1 MFQSHLSAKAYK
13 SWPPPTDI
21 GRLAMRNT
29 LPFPT
34 FLIGVRHGQCAEG
47 VPMALGDIMTARI
60 VTVEMDDR
68 LEVVKEIFDTVNF
81 HHLLVLDEN
90 KKLGGIVS
98 DRDLL
103 RALSPYV
110 GSAAETARDL
120 ATLNKRVHQI
130 MTRHP
135 ITLRPE
141 SGISEAVNLLLMHGI
156 SCIPIVDDKLKPVGI
171 VSWRDLLKSLATS

>member
-1 MFQSHLSAKAYK
+1 M
-13 SWPPPTDI
+13 
-21 GRLAMRNT
+21 T
-29 LPFPT
+29 L
-34 FLIGVRHGQCAEG
+34 GK
-47 VPMALGDIMTARI
+47 IMTARI

-68 LEVVKEIFDTVNF
+68 LEVVKEIFDTVSF
-81 HHLLVLDEN
+81 HHLLVVDEH
-90 KKLGGIVS
+90 KKLSGVLS

-135 ITLRPE
+135 ITLRQE
-141 SGISEAVNLLLMHGI
+141 SAIDEAVKLLLENGI
-156 SCIPIVDDKLKPVGI
+156 SCIPVVDSDFKPVGI
-171 VSWRDLLKSLATS
+171 VSWRDLLRTLAPA

>member
-1 MFQSHLSAKAYK
+1 
-13 SWPPPTDI
+13 
-21 GRLAMRNT
+21 
-29 LPFPT
+29 
-34 FLIGVRHGQCAEG
+34 
-47 VPMALGDIMTARI
+47 MALGNIMTAQI

-68 LEVVKEIFDTVNF
+68 LEVVKEIFDTKHF
-81 HHLLVLDEN
+81 HHLLVIDEH
-90 KKLGGIVS
+90 KKLSGVLS

-135 ITLRPE
+135 FTLRPH
-141 SGISEAVNLLLMHGI
+141 SGIAEAANLLLKNRI
-156 SCIPIVDDKLKPVGI
+156 SCVPIVDDDFKPVGI
-171 VSWRDLLKSLATS
+171 VSWRDLLRALALAPG